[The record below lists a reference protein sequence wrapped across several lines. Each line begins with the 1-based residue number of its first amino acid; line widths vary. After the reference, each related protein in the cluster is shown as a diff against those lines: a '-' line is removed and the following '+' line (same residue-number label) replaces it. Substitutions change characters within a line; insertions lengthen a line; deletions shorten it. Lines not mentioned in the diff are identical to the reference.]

1 MVGPLQRPVGGQPR
15 IAKPRRGVEV
25 AFCTETQRPM
35 PGQCWGPRDCAPLT
49 KPVLVISEFIWRTDL
64 TIANGDISSQE
75 TSTNYR
81 YRTLWEERE
90 QNSQKIRDWGS
101 IQLFSDQNK
110 RLSWHPQCPGQP
122 LQPSYQLHGG
132 PRVADDEIWGH
143 VNQGPNSHHP
153 LRSGEPLPTS
163 GPPGGVS

>member
-1 MVGPLQRPVGGQPR
+1 MQWRWGAAWFPVVGPLQRPVGGQPR
-15 IAKPRRGVEV
+15 IAKPRRGVKV
-25 AFCTETQRPM
+25 AFCTDTQRPM

-75 TSTNYR
+75 TSINYR
-81 YRTLWEERE
+81 YRTLWEEKE

-110 RLSWHPQCPGQP
+110 RLSSPAFI
-122 LQPSYQLHGG
+122 S
-132 PRVADDEIWGH
+132 
-143 VNQGPNSHHP
+143 
-153 LRSGEPLPTS
+153 TS
-163 GPPGGVS
+163 WWTSSCCWWNMGSR